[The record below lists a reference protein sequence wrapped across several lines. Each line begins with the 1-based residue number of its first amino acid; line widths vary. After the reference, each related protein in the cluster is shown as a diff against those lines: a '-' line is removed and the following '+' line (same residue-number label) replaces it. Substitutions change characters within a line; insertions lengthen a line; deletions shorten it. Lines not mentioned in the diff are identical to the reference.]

1 VFMFINKENNS
12 VLSNLSFTFGTR
24 IIVLFLSLLIGIII
38 ARTLGPS
45 GKGLLAIIAMIG
57 TVVFHLG
64 NLGIGTFNAYAISNE
79 SVPKKDIIGN
89 SFWTGLIIGIIG
101 FAIISVLALNFPIFF
116 RNISRS
122 YLLLYLIS
130 LPFIFWSNFFYAILT
145 GEQNF
150 RKFNIFSIIAQAINL
165 IGVILLLLVF
175 KLDIF
180 YVLIWYVLVNIISA
194 LLPMGYIFLRD
205 GLYLNWNLKIFKKSL
220 NYGFKI
226 CLTGIFAFLIL
237 RVDLYMVNFFKGVTE
252 AGFYSL
258 VSSFG
263 DIFFILPFS
272 IATVIFP
279 KINVEDKS
287 KKKSIAK
294 YSRISLFLVF
304 LMAIGALL
312 FIRPVIGLLFGE
324 EFLVSARPIILLL
337 PGLIAWSVAGILGQY
352 FFSIGYP
359 FKLAICWFLAA
370 VLNIILNFIY
380 IPQYGMAAA
389 AFSSTITYVLA
400 LGFHYYFFNK
410 ETGLGVY
417 DVFVPR
423 KAEIKSI
430 FDRISG
436 FLRKNIKN
444 VV

>member
-1 VFMFINKENNS
+1 MLIDKENNS
-12 VLSNLSFTFGTR
+12 VLNNISFTFGSR
-24 IIVLFLSLLIGIII
+24 IIILLLSLLIGIII
-38 ARTLGPS
+38 ARTLGPY
-45 GKGLLAIIAMIG
+45 GKGLLAVIAMIG
-57 TVVFHLG
+57 TVVLSLG
-64 NLGIGTFNAYAISNE
+64 NLGIGAFNTYVISNK
-79 SVPKKDIIGN
+79 SVEKKDIIGN
-89 SFWTGLIIGIIG
+89 SFWLGLIIGIICFLVILI
-101 FAIISVLALNFPIFF
+101 FAFGSPIIF
-116 RNISRS
+116 RNIPRS
-122 YLLLYLIS
+122 YLLIYLLS
-130 LPFIFWSNFFYAILT
+130 LPFVFWSNFFGAILT
-145 GEQNF
+145 GEQKF
-150 RKFNIFSIIAQAINL
+150 RKLNIFTVITYIINL
-165 IGVILLLLVF
+165 IGIILLLLVF
-175 KLDIF
+175 KLDVF
-180 YVLIWYVLVNIISA
+180 YILIWYVFVSIINT
-194 LLPMGYIFLRD
+194 LFLMGFIFLTD
-205 GLYLNWNLKIFKKSL
+205 GIHFNFNLQLLKKAL

-226 CLTGIFAFLIL
+226 CLVGIFSFLIL
-237 RVDLYMVNFFKGVTE
+237 RIDLYMVNFFKGATE

-279 KINVEDKS
+279 KINIEDKTR
-287 KKKSIAK
+287 KESIAK
-294 YSRISLFLVF
+294 YSRISLLLVF

-324 EFLVSARPIILLL
+324 EFLASARPIILLL

-359 FKLAICWFLAA
+359 LKLTIGWFLVA

-389 AFSSTITYVLA
+389 ALSSTITYVLA

-410 ETGLGVY
+410 ETGMGFY

-423 KAEIKSI
+423 LAEIKGI
-430 FDRISG
+430 FERVRG